1 MNNDYRKIKTLI
13 EEHLTTYFKN
23 ENNNHEKRFNEIIN
37 YSLLSG
43 GKRLRPVLLY
53 KTTELLNGNLKYAL
67 ELACALEM
75 IHTYSLIHDDL
86 PAMDNDDY
94 RRGNLTSHKVYG
106 DAMAVLAG
114 DALLNRAYEIIIS
127 TILDSNGDKGVIKA
141 SELIAKSAGF
151 KGMIIGQVIDID
163 TENKDISKDVLN
175 YIIENKTGKL
185 LIAAI
190 VSAGYLSDLNESE
203 IELLNKA
210 AYHIGYSFQ
219 LIDDY
224 LDVAGDSDLV
234 GKSIG
239 KDNKLGKNTYVKYNG
254 IERTRSDAQNHLNIA
269 KDTLEMIEGYKLD
282 FLYDIIEYLKNREK

>member
-1 MNNDYRKIKTLI
+1 MNDDYKKIKNLI
-13 EEHLTTYFKN
+13 EMHLTTFFKN
-23 ENNNHEKRFNEIIN
+23 GNNNHEKRFNEIVN
-37 YSLLSG
+37 YSLLAG

-53 KTTELLNGNLKYAL
+53 KTTELLKGNLEYAL
-67 ELACALEM
+67 DLACALEM
-75 IHTYSLIHDDL
+75 IHTYSLVHDDL
-86 PAMDNDDY
+86 PAMDDDDY

-106 DAMAVLAG
+106 DAMAILAG
-114 DALLNRAYEIIIS
+114 DALLNRAYQIIIS
-127 TILDSNGDKGVIKA
+127 TILDSDGDKGVIKA

-151 KGMIIGQVIDID
+151 KGMIIGQVVDID
-163 TENKDISKDVLN
+163 TENKDISNDVLN

-190 VSAGYLSDLNESE
+190 VSAGYLSDLSESE

-224 LDVAGDSDLV
+224 LDVAGDYDHI

-254 IERTRSDAQNHLNIA
+254 IERTKSDAQNHLNIA
-269 KDTLEMIEGYKLD
+269 KDTLKMIKGYNLD
-282 FLYDIIEYLKNREK
+282 FLFDIIEYLKNREK